1 MAQPE
6 FLRQHS
12 QRLKCFRPLLLLLPF
27 CMAAAQ
33 TAPVE
38 KTQTGQGTLANG
50 QQVNYTI
57 RLLPLASFPELP
69 ASVAAALQAK
79 SCMVPQTF
87 EAHAPEN
94 VIPGAFEKEG
104 SQDWAALCSANGVT
118 TLYVVF
124 GSHPNAPVALRSQPD
139 AKWLGSEQ
147 AGIYGA
153 AWGISR
159 RPGDQLRPARMQVQ
173 GGGSVHSYDHDGIED
188 AFVEKNSTVHYFE
201 AGQWLVL
208 ESSQ

>member
-1 MAQPE
+1 MAESE

-12 QRLKCFRPLLLLLPF
+12 QRLKIAGLLLVFAPF
-27 CMAAAQ
+27 CIAAAQ
-33 TAPVE
+33 SAPGE
-38 KTQTGQGTLANG
+38 KTETGQGTTGNG
-50 QQVNYTI
+50 QPVSYTI

-69 ASVAAALQAK
+69 ATVAAVLQTK
-79 SCMVPQTF
+79 NCLVPQTF

-104 SQDWAALCSANGVT
+104 SQDWAALCSADGVT

-124 GSHPNAPVALRSQPD
+124 GSHPATPVALRSQPD

-147 AGIYGA
+147 AGVYGA

-208 ESSQ
+208 ESGQ